1 MVMGVI
7 ETALQRDGHADVG
20 RVAALLP
27 ILFDEKMVD
36 LLLNSSLQYTF
47 RQLVQQNNMYLANYN
62 DRYLSLLNPFYH
74 ALSIMLDANAVKLN
88 GAVIEPSAKTCIG
101 IVASGK
107 SSRMQRVS
115 NAANRLLQLA
125 ERESNKELYQLLKV
139 SL

>member
-7 ETALQRDGHADVG
+7 ETALRCDGHADVG
-20 RVAALLP
+20 RVAVLLP

-36 LLLNSSLQYTF
+36 LLLDGSLHYTF

-74 ALSIMLDANAVKLN
+74 ALSIMMDADAVKLN
-88 GAVIEPSAKTCIG
+88 GAVIELSSKTDFG

-107 SSRMQRVS
+107 SNRMQRVS
-115 NAANRLLQLA
+115 DAAERLLQLA

-139 SL
+139 TL

>member
-36 LLLNSSLQYTF
+36 LLLDNSMQFTL

-62 DRYLSLLNPFYH
+62 DRYLSLLHPFYH
-74 ALSIMLDANAVKLN
+74 ALSIMMDADTVVIN
-88 GAVIEPSAKTCIG
+88 GTDIETSTDKAFGLVSARKG
-101 IVASGK
+101 D
-107 SSRMQRVS
+107 RMQRVCE
-115 NAANRLLQLA
+115 ATKRLFCLA
-125 ERESNKELYQLLKV
+125 EKETNKELYQLLNV
-139 SL
+139 AL

>member
-7 ETALQRDGHADVG
+7 ETALHRDGHADLG

-36 LLLNSSLQYTF
+36 LLLDGSLQYTF
-47 RQLVQQNNMYLANYN
+47 RQLVQQNNMFLANYN
-62 DRYLSLLNPFYH
+62 DRYLSLLNPLYH
-74 ALSIMLDANAVKLN
+74 ALSIMMDANAVKLN
-88 GAVIEPSAKTCIG
+88 GAVIEPSSKTCFG
-101 IVASGK
+101 ILVSGK

-115 NAANRLLQLA
+115 DATERLLQLA

-139 SL
+139 TL